1 MPAEVLDSLPAPKGC
16 KTTAKQH
23 PNKVAPPRWRPPV
36 RLCHASRKYEAT
48 RDSGI
53 AAEPLPFT
61 GRAGGGEVG
70 GSLQRHTSNLKGKVR
85 TTVRAAVSYGFKT
98 EAVRKKKGGRTGGSR
113 D

>member
-1 MPAEVLDSLPAPKGC
+1 MAA
-16 KTTAKQH
+16 
-23 PNKVAPPRWRPPV
+23 PV

-85 TTVRAAVSYGFKT
+85 TTVRAAASYGFKT
-98 EAVRKKKGGRTGGSR
+98 EAVREKKGRQNWR
-113 D
+113 QQRLKY